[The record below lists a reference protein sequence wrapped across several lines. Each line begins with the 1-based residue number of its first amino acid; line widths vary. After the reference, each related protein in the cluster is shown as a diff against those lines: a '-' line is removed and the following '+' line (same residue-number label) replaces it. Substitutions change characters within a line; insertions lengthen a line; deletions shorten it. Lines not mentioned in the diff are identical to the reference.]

1 MAAPMSLRPELQWKV
16 DLAIFEPGSRPS
28 GEDVLTRSH
37 DPRAKQH
44 SRLIGTLYTCLVL
57 LTLVYALLAG
67 LKTVVDFDLGWQM
80 ATGRYLL
87 AHHAIPRTELFSYTA
102 HGSEWIY
109 PVFSGLVFYLLH
121 QMGGYA
127 AISWF
132 CALACVA
139 TAVVLIYKRS
149 LSAVVLALLAVPVL
163 ASEIMPRASLF
174 TILLFTCFA
183 RILVDHFEGRRSPL
197 WLLPLL
203 MVFWVNLHTGF
214 VAGCVLAGAYLTV
227 EALEL
232 PFHARR
238 TAAIARC
245 KGALPWLIAA
255 VLVTVI
261 NPWGIRIFAAISRQ
275 QSVVRWQS
283 ASLEEWEPV
292 QAASALQELGWRT
305 PDSGRWWLLG
315 LGIILAALCLWRRRI
330 GPALVLLVAAFAFL
344 RHQRMEGPCIILICL
359 IGGSVLTNAA
369 AHHRFPW
376 HKASFAFALVSLL
389 AALVAVRCFDLITNR
404 TYLSSGDVTLFGTGP
419 SWWLPDR
426 ATNFLLRNHPPANLF
441 SSFNLGS
448 YLVWRLGDQYPDFAD
463 GRYIPFGP
471 RLIDQQ
477 RTLASLPLDS
487 MEWTQ
492 AVAVYHIN
500 TVIFPLSRIF
510 ALGEFPLLADCE
522 SSRWTPVYMDVSAI
536 IFQRR
541 DAETISGKSSVDCHT
556 QKLLSLQELPLKSSR
571 QRAERYEQ
579 LANASAIYAQL
590 GRLAEAG
597 EAAERAEAIYS
608 NDMTLHF
615 VKAQVATNAGQPE
628 EAEQELRKALAI
640 KQTDAGWYNLGLL
653 YTRERRFPEAIEA
666 LQHSARLSH
675 QVSNRYLLIARIYL
689 LQQQPQQ
696 ALHVLGLVAENKI
709 AGAGETPVAAE
720 FRAELAEEQA
730 AAFMQLQQAGKAIK
744 LQLFAVQQTP
754 ANLRRKR
761 VLVQYCQSAQITCPL
776 P

>member
-1 MAAPMSLRPELQWKV
+1 
-16 DLAIFEPGSRPS
+16 
-28 GEDVLTRSH
+28 
-37 DPRAKQH
+37 
-44 SRLIGTLYTCLVL
+44 
-57 LTLVYALLAG
+57 
-67 LKTVVDFDLGWQM
+67 
-80 ATGRYLL
+80 
-87 AHHAIPRTELFSYTA
+87 
-102 HGSEWIY
+102 
-109 PVFSGLVFYLLH
+109 
-121 QMGGYA
+121 
-127 AISWF
+127 
-132 CALACVA
+132 
-139 TAVVLIYKRS
+139 
-149 LSAVVLALLAVPVL
+149 
-163 ASEIMPRASLF
+163 
-174 TILLFTCFA
+174 
-183 RILVDHFEGRRSPL
+183 
-197 WLLPLL
+197 
-203 MVFWVNLHTGF
+203 
-214 VAGCVLAGAYLTV
+214 
-227 EALEL
+227 
-232 PFHARR
+232 
-238 TAAIARC
+238 
-245 KGALPWLIAA
+245 
-255 VLVTVI
+255 
-261 NPWGIRIFAAISRQ
+261 
-275 QSVVRWQS
+275 
-283 ASLEEWEPV
+283 
-292 QAASALQELGWRT
+292 
-305 PDSGRWWLLG
+305 
-315 LGIILAALCLWRRRI
+315 
-330 GPALVLLVAAFAFL
+330 
-344 RHQRMEGPCIILICL
+344 MEGPCIILICL

-369 AHHRFPW
+369 AHNRFPW

-389 AALVAVRCFDLITNR
+389 AALVAIRCFDLITNR

-426 ATNFLLRNHPPANLF
+426 ATNFLLQNHPPANLF

-556 QKLLSLQELPLKSSR
+556 QNLLSLQELPLKSSR

-615 VKAQVATNAGQPE
+615 IKAQVATNEGQPE
-628 EAEQELRKALAI
+628 EAEQELRKALGI

-653 YTRERRFPEAIEA
+653 YTRERRFPEAVEA

-675 QVSNRYLLIARIYL
+675 QVSDRYLLIARIYL
-689 LQQQPQQ
+689 LQQQPQR
-696 ALHVLGLVAENKI
+696 ALHVLGQVAENKT

-730 AAFMQLQQAGKAIK
+730 AAFMQLQQAEKEIK

-754 ANLRRKR
+754 ANLSRKR
-761 VLVQYCQSAQITCPL
+761 VLVKYCQSAQITCPL